1 MVKEA
6 NVDTEQKI
14 LEAAAKVFI
23 TKGFDGARMQDIA
36 DEAAI
41 NKSMLH
47 YYYRSKD
54 KLFERVF
61 SEQMQEHTRLM
72 TEALLS
78 DLEVREKLTLLVF
91 NHYEACMK
99 TPEMSL
105 FILNE
110 VNRNSDKIKV
120 LIQMDVVTNCIQRL
134 KDQMRQEVSEGKI
147 NNISPDHLICDLISM
162 LEFPMMAAPMLTSV
176 LFDNDYTAYRNM
188 LEERKKHVTYV
199 LNRLL
204 TP

>member
-6 NVDTEQKI
+6 AIDTEQKI

-72 TEALLS
+72 TEALSS
-78 DLEVREKLTLLVF
+78 DLEVREKLTMLVF

-99 TPEMSL
+99 SPELSL

-110 VNRNSDKIKV
+110 VNRNSDKIKM
-120 LIQMDVVTNCIQRL
+120 LIQMDVISNSMQRL
-134 KDQMRQEVSEGKI
+134 KEQMKREASEGKI
-147 NNISPDHLICDLISM
+147 NNISPDHLICDLISL
-162 LEFPMMAAPMLTSV
+162 LEFPMMAGPMIASV
-176 LFDNDYTAYRNM
+176 LFNNDLAAYKNM
-188 LEERKKHVTYV
+188 LEERRKHITYV